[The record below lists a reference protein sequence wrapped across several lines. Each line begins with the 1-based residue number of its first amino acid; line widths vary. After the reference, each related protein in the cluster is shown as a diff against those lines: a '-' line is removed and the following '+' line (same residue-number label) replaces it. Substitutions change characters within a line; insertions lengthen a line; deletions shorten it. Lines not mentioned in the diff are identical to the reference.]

1 MAHAANPNWGKGKD
15 TPLESTTCAFEVKA
29 NELGLASDQYLRSE
43 ELRAWAAANKNTRYV
58 PETLL
63 KAWHLTPDSSV

>member
-1 MAHAANPNWGKGKD
+1 MPRPAGNPNWGKD
-15 TPLESTTCAFEVKA
+15 TPVKPTICAFEIKA
-29 NELGLASDQYLRSE
+29 NELGLTPDQYFRSE

-63 KAWHLTPDSSV
+63 KAWRLVPNSSI